1 MQNGRDVVIVSGVRT
16 AIGTFGGSLKDHPPT
31 ALGAAC
37 VREAVNR
44 ADVDPASVESCV
56 FGNVT
61 QTDTRDPYLARV
73 AAIEGGLPIETSAVT
88 VNRLCGSGFQAI
100 VSAAQQILL
109 GDVETAVAGG
119 AESMSRSPY
128 LVPAQRWGQKMGDA
142 TMVDTLIG
150 TLNDPFGNGHMGI
163 TAENVAAKWN
173 IDRTTQDQFALDSQ
187 KKAAAAQSDGRFE
200 DQILPIE
207 IKHKRD
213 IIVFDQDEH
222 IRADVTMDGLGGLR
236 PAFKKNGSVTP
247 GNASGINDGAAA
259 LVLMNGETAE
269 KSNVTPMAR
278 LVGYA
283 HAAVDPSEMGIGPV
297 PAVTRLLDKTG
308 LSIEDMDVIESNE
321 AFAAQACAVAQ
332 ELGFP
337 SEKTNPNGGAI
348 ALGHPVG
355 ATGAILTIKAM
366 YELKRTNGRYALI
379 TMCIGGGQGIAG
391 IIENLPAA
399 S

>member
-1 MQNGRDVVIVSGVRT
+1 MSNAKDVVIVAGVRT
-16 AIGTFGGSLKDHPPT
+16 AVGTFGGSLKDHTPT
-31 ALGAAC
+31 QLGAIV
-37 VREAVNR
+37 VREAVSR
-44 ADVDPASVESCV
+44 AGISPDDIESCV
-56 FGNVT
+56 MGNVT

-73 AAIEGGLPIETSAVT
+73 AAIEGGLSIDTPAIT

-109 GDVETAVAGG
+109 GDVDAAIAGG
-119 AESMSRSPY
+119 AESMSRAPY

-142 TMVDTLIG
+142 SMVDALLG

-173 IDRTTQDQFALDSQ
+173 IDRKTQDAYAVESHRRASEA
-187 KKAAAAQSDGRFE
+187 KETGRFDE
-200 DQILPIE
+200 QVVAVDVRQ
-207 IKHKRD
+207 KRD
-213 IIVFDQDEH
+213 TVPFNRDEH
-222 IRADVTMDGLGGLR
+222 IRDDVTLEGLEGLR
-236 PAFKKNGSVTP
+236 PAFKKDGAVTP

-259 LVLMNGETAE
+259 LVMMDRAAAE
-269 KSNVTPMAR
+269 KANVKPLAR

-297 PAVTRLLDKTG
+297 PAVTRLFEETG
-308 LSIEDMDVIESNE
+308 LTVDDMDLIESNE

-332 ELGFP
+332 ELNFP
-337 SEKTNPNGGAI
+337 AEKTNPNGGAI

-355 ATGAILTIKAM
+355 ATGAILTVKAL
-366 YELKRTNGRYALI
+366 YELRRIQKRYALI

-391 IIENLPAA
+391 IIENLDL
-399 S
+399 

>member
-1 MQNGRDVVIVSGVRT
+1 MVNGRDVVIVSGVRT
-16 AIGTFGGSLKDHPPT
+16 AIGTFGGSLKNHSPT
-31 ALGAAC
+31 QLGAIV
-37 VREAVNR
+37 VREAVKRAEIR
-44 ADVDPASVESCV
+44 ADGIESCV
-56 FGNVT
+56 MGNVS

-73 AAIEGGLPIETSAVT
+73 AAVEGGLSIDTPAVT

-109 GDVETAVAGG
+109 GDVDTAIAGG
-119 AESMSRSPY
+119 AESMSRAPY

-142 TMVDTLIG
+142 TMVDSLLG

-163 TAENVAAKWN
+163 TAENVAEKWN
-173 IDRTTQDQFALDSQ
+173 IDRKTQDQFAIESHRRAATARTEGKFDDQVVPVDIKQ
-187 KKAAAAQSDGRFE
+187 KRKTISFS
-200 DQILPIE
+200 
-207 IKHKRD
+207 
-213 IIVFDQDEH
+213 QDEH
-222 IRADVTMDGLGGLR
+222 IREDITLESLEGLR
-236 PAFKKNGSVTP
+236 PAFKKDGVVTP

-259 LVLMNGETAE
+259 LVMMDRDAAE
-269 KSNVTPMAR
+269 KAKVKPMAR

-297 PAVTRLLDKTG
+297 PAVRRLFEKTD
-308 LSIEDMDVIESNE
+308 LSVDDMDIIESNE

-332 ELGFP
+332 DLNFP

-355 ATGAILTIKAM
+355 ATGAILTVKAL
-366 YELKRTNGRYALI
+366 YELHRTNGRYALI

-391 IIENLPAA
+391 IIENLDL
-399 S
+399 